1 MTEIVSIREEG
12 RVKEIKKS
20 IVKIEG
26 FFNCRNGQLIDF
38 GLRRRGMVMGFNE
51 REVLV
56 LLLSPPGEIKV
67 GDKVFSQQES
77 FKLPVGKGFIGRVI
91 NALAEPMDGKGS
103 IQPSDNYF
111 IFKDAPAILDRIPI
125 EEPLETGI
133 RIIDSCIPIG
143 KGQRELVVGDRITG
157 KTTLCVD
164 VILNQRK
171 KNVICIYCCIG
182 KDYSSLKKVV
192 SVLKEKRALDYTVVI
207 SAIASASSGQ
217 QYLAPYTAAA
227 LGEYFMYSGKD
238 VLVVFDDLTKH
249 AWAYRELSLLLE
261 RPPGREAYPGDI
273 FYIHSQLME
282 RAGKLRKELGG
293 GSMTFLPIVETIQGD
308 ISGFIPTNLISM
320 TDGQIYLNT
329 ALFSE
334 GFKPAVDLGL
344 SVSRI
349 GNKVQSPL
357 MRELTQKLRLEYI
370 QYGELLK
377 AAKLKSG
384 TSKEVRRRLDHGEK
398 LRQIF
403 LQDKNQPSPSIEQI
417 FLFYTFK
424 TGALDTL
431 SFQECEN
438 FKKRIFDFAKRNFP
452 ELIKKLQKQDLITDK
467 LKEELNRCLVA
478 YFKRGH

>member
-1 MTEIVSIREEG
+1 
-12 RVKEIKKS
+12 
-20 IVKIEG
+20 
-26 FFNCRNGQLIDF
+26 
-38 GLRRRGMVMGFNE
+38 MV
-51 REVLV
+51 
-56 LLLSPPGEIKV
+56 I
-67 GDKVFSQQES
+67 
-77 FKLPVGKGFIGRVI
+77 
-91 NALAEPMDGKGS
+91 
-103 IQPSDNYF
+103 
-111 IFKDAPAILDRIPI
+111 
-125 EEPLETGI
+125 
-133 RIIDSCIPIG
+133 
-143 KGQRELVVGDRITG
+143 GDRITG

-192 SVLKEKRALDYTVVI
+192 SILKEKKALDYTVVI

-217 QYLAPYTAAA
+217 QYLAPYTAAT

-349 GNKVQSPL
+349 GNKVQFPL

-377 AAKLKSG
+377 ASKLKSG
-384 TSKEVRRRLDHGEK
+384 SSEEIRRRLNHGEK

-403 LQDKNQPSPSIEQI
+403 IQDKNQPSPFPEQV

-424 TGALDTL
+424 TGALDSL

-438 FKKRIFDFAKRNFP
+438 FKKHIFDFAKENFP
-452 ELIKKLQKQDLITDK
+452 ELIEKLQKQDVMTEE
-467 LKEELNRCLVA
+467 LKEEHSRCVVA